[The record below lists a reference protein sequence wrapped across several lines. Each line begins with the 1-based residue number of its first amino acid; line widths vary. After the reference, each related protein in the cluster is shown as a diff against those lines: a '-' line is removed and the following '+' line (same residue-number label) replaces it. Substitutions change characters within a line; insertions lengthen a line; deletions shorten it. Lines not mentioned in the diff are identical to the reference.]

1 MKIIRFRSNSEHEDI
16 LKKVKKMKKFASDLE
31 ECLEDM
37 IEEDDDFDYREE
49 YDDDDYE
56 SKMKTPKSRLRRM
69 MKRGY

>member
-1 MKIIRFRSNSEHEDI
+1 MKIIKFRSNSEHEDI

-49 YDDDDYE
+49 YEEDDYE

>member
-37 IEEDDDFDYREE
+37 MEEDDDFDYREDEEE
-49 YDDDDYE
+49 YE
-56 SKMKTPKSRLRRM
+56 EKMRTPKSRLRRM
-69 MKRGY
+69 MKRG

>member
-37 IEEDDDFDYREE
+37 MEEDDDFDYR
-49 YDDDDYE
+49 
-56 SKMKTPKSRLRRM
+56 
-69 MKRGY
+69 

>member
-37 IEEDDDFDYREE
+37 MEEDDDFDYREDEEE
-49 YDDDDYE
+49 YE
-56 SKMKTPKSRLRRM
+56 EKMRTPKSRLRRM

>member
-37 IEEDDDFDYREE
+37 MEEDDDFDYREDEEE
-49 YDDDDYE
+49 YE
-56 SKMKTPKSRLRRM
+56 EKMRTPKSRLRRM
-69 MKRGY
+69 IKRGY